1 MAGTFIHSTTP
12 QKFMVRSFA
21 IPQLMM
27 LIVFAGGMEP
37 SQAAQEAKPSAS
49 HLSGSGHQQT
59 REAHWDYLGVEG
71 PEHWSMLTPKYMTC
85 ETGRQQSPINIT
97 MAHHGHHAETLEF
110 HYQTSELHE
119 LNNGHTIQVSHTSGC
134 NVDLNNRTYALRQ
147 FHFHEPSEHHIEGHA
162 FPMEMHLVHQD
173 EHGHILV
180 IAVMLK
186 IGADKPVL
194 GKLWK
199 WLPAQLGQEVSV
211 PLNLSI
217 ADILPKNTRH
227 FSYSGSL
234 TTPPCTEGVQWIVLE
249 EPILIAQ
256 HDVEQFVGIIGHN
269 ARPVQPVGNRHIEE
283 N

>member
-1 MAGTFIHSTTP
+1 MASDFTHMTQPKKINALF
-12 QKFMVRSFA
+12 FFLA
-21 IPQLMM
+21 LLMM
-27 LIVFAGGMEP
+27 FIIFAGGVGS
-37 SQAAQEAKPSAS
+37 SQAAQAAKPSAS
-49 HLSGSGHQQT
+49 HSSGSGHQPT

-97 MAHHGHHAETLEF
+97 MAHHGQHSETLEF

-134 NVDLNNRTYALRQ
+134 NVELNNHTYALRQ

-173 EHGHILV
+173 DRGHILV

-194 GKLWK
+194 GKLWE
-199 WLPAQLGQEVSV
+199 WLPAQLGQEVAI

-234 TTPPCTEGVQWIVLE
+234 TTPPCSEGVQWIVLE

-269 ARPVQPVGNRHIEE
+269 ARPVQPLGNRRIEE